1 MLYKKKEPV
10 IFVRR
15 WIFRSIFVIIL
26 EMILMSENQA
36 KSFLKI
42 SK

>member
-1 MLYKKKEPV
+1 MLYKKKEPL

-15 WIFRSIFVIIL
+15 WIFPSIFVIIL

-36 KSFLKI
+36 KSFLKT

>member
-1 MLYKKKEPV
+1 MFYKKIGAFYFCVKV
-10 IFVRR
+10 IFP
-15 WIFRSIFVIIL
+15 SIFVIIL

-36 KSFLKI
+36 KSFLKT